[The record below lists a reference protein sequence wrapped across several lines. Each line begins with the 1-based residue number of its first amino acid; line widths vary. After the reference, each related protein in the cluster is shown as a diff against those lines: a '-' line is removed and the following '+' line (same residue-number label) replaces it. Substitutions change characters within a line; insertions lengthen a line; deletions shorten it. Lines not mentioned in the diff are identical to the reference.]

1 MYHENPHPSLLLVGG
16 LLIGLTSLRAQVQPA
31 PHSADLINRGR
42 YLVEN
47 IGLCSDC
54 HSPRNERGEFVRE
67 RWLQGAPLPFQ
78 PLVPMP
84 WAPAAPAIAGLHQ
97 MTEQQAMTFLT
108 TGVRPDGS
116 LPRPPMPAFRFAEP
130 DARAVVAYLKSLDH

>member
-1 MYHENPHPSLLLVGG
+1 MKTHTPTLLLVGG
-16 LLIGLTSLRAQVQPA
+16 LLLGLTSPSLHAQPSPA
-31 PHSADLINRGR
+31 SADLIGRGR
-42 YLVEN
+42 YLVESV
-47 IGLCSDC
+47 GLCADC

-67 RWLQGAPLPFQ
+67 HWLQGAPLPFQ

-97 MTEQQAMTFLT
+97 MSEAQAVSFFT

-116 LPRPPMPAFRFAEP
+116 QPRPPMPAFRFAEP